1 MMWPLVSCLVLSA
14 VLIAAVRRATDGRCS
29 WGFPW

>member
-1 MMWPLVSCLVLSA
+1 MWPLVSCLVLSA
-14 VLIAAVRRATDGRCS
+14 VLIATVRRATEGRCV